1 MRHITFRTGL
11 TLAAATVLAAS
22 VATTAVAADAEL
34 TIFDW
39 SGYEAPEFHP
49 KYAEKHGDSPSFT
62 FFGDEDE
69 AFEKMRAGFKVD
81 LAHPCSQS
89 VVKWREAGLLEPLD
103 TSKIEGWKD
112 LNPGIMAMK
121 NLATDGAHYWVL
133 AHITP
138 SIDASGRPCG
148 YHSNR
153 RAPTWAGIPAVE
165 EVYRHVLAAERG
177 LGAREAAL
185 AGDAALDRLLAERG
199 LTYEAWVWS
208 LEREE
213 AA

>member
-1 MRHITFRTGL
+1 MQRQSHEE
-11 TLAAATVLAAS
+11 AAVGGRAEGQGGGS
-22 VATTAVAADAEL
+22 V
-34 TIFDW
+34 
-39 SGYEAPEFHP
+39 PP
-49 KYAEKHGDSPSFT
+49 
-62 FFGDEDE
+62 
-69 AFEKMRAGFKVD
+69 RAGRRATPSGVERRLGPEELIVTKTD
-81 LAHPCSQS
+81 LQGRITYANEVFLRISALEEPETLGQPHNLIRHPEMPRG
-89 VVKWREAGLLEPLD
+89 VFHRLWATLRDGREMFAYV
-103 TSKIEGWKD
+103 
-112 LNPGIMAMK
+112 K

-165 EVYRHVLAAERG
+165 EVYRHVRAAERG